1 MLDRLGLQKTTLVDY
16 PGHVAATLF
25 THGCPLRCPY
35 CHNPELIAGPVPEH
49 FLSRREISDFL
60 ASRARLLDGVCI
72 TGGEPLV
79 HQDLA
84 ELLEEIR
91 SHGLAV
97 KLDTSGM
104 FPEHLERLLTGGLVD
119 FVAVD
124 FKTGPEH
131 YDRVGGDGEKFLR
144 AVAILRESGVDYELR
159 TTAAPGVVT
168 EEDIAAIAA
177 ELKPGERYVLTQFR
191 PGVTLDPLQSEAL
204 PYTAQTLRDWCD
216 RIGES
221 GAECLLRGV

>member
-1 MLDRLGLQKTTLVDY
+1 MLSHLGLQKTTLVDF

-35 CHNPELIAGPVPEH
+35 CHNPELVSGPMPDH
-49 FLSRREISDFL
+49 FVSREEISRFL
-60 ASRARLLDGVCI
+60 AARARLLDGVCI

-104 FPEHLERLLTGGLVD
+104 YPDHLERLISADLLD
-119 FVAVD
+119 FVAID
-124 FKTGPEH
+124 FKTAHHH
-131 YDRVGGDGEKFLR
+131 YARVGGDGAKVLR
-144 AVAILRESGVDYELR
+144 AIATVRQSGVDYELR

-168 EEDIAAIAA
+168 EEDIASISK
-177 ELKPGERYVLTQFR
+177 ELVPGERYVLTQFR
-191 PGVTLDPLQSEAL
+191 PGSTLDPLQSRAL
-204 PYTAQTLRDWCD
+204 PYTTETLHEWCEII
-216 RIGES
+216 RTS

>member
-1 MLDRLGLQKTTLVDY
+1 MLDRLGLQKTTLIDF

-35 CHNPELIAGPVPEH
+35 CHNPELITGPVPGH
-49 FLSRREISDFL
+49 FLSRREISEFL
-60 ASRARLLDGVCI
+60 ASRARLLDGICV

-84 ELLEEIR
+84 DLLEEIR

-104 FPEHLERLLTGGLVD
+104 FPEHLDRLLAAGLVD
-119 FVAVD
+119 FVAMD
-124 FKTGPEH
+124 FKTGPSH
-131 YDRVGGDGEKFLR
+131 YDRVGGDGEKLLR
-144 AVAILRESGVDYELR
+144 AIGVLRDRGVAYELR

-168 EEDIAAIAA
+168 DEDIRAIAE
-177 ELKPGERYVLTQFR
+177 ELRPGERYVLTQFR
-191 PGVTLDPLQSEAL
+191 PGVTLDPLQSQAI
-204 PYTAQTLRDWCD
+204 PYTSHTLREWCNH
-216 RIGES
+216 ILGS
-221 GAECLLRGV
+221 GAECLLRGA

>member
-1 MLDRLGLQKTTLVDY
+1 MLSQLGLQKTTLVDF

-35 CHNPELIAGPVPEH
+35 CHNPELVSGPVPKH
-49 FLSRREISDFL
+49 FLSREEISRFL
-60 ASRARLLDGVCI
+60 TSRARLIDGVCI

-79 HQDLA
+79 HQDLGD
-84 ELLEEIR
+84 LIQEIR

-104 FPEHLERLLTGGLVD
+104 FPEHLERLLDDGLID
-119 FVAVD
+119 FIAID

-131 YDRVGGDGEKFLR
+131 YDRVGGDGGKLLR
-144 AVAILRESGVDYELR
+144 AIAVARAHDTPYELR

-168 EEDIAAIAA
+168 AEDVAAIAA
-177 ELKPGERYVLTQFR
+177 ELRTGERYVLTQFQ
-191 PGVTLDPLQSEAL
+191 PGVTLDPLQAETI
-204 PYTAQTLRDWCD
+204 PYTSQTLLDWCETI
-216 RIGES
+216 RAS
-221 GAECLLRGV
+221 GAECILRGA